1 MDEILFRISVAIV
14 LFGSSAISIYYR
26 RKANLDTGETVS
38 TEEENKIVFLTIRLS
53 ALAAV
58 LSMLTYLLSP
68 SWMNWS
74 KMGLLEPIRWVGV
87 MIGFIFVGLC
97 YWVFSSIG
105 DSITTTVATRH
116 EAKLI
121 TSGPYRWVRHPLYI
135 VGLGTFGSIGVIAD
149 NWFIAGLI
157 VLIFITLIIRTKDEE
172 EHLIAKFGDEYREYM
187 KRTGRFI
194 PKFF

>member
-1 MDEILFRISVAIV
+1 MDEILFRISAAIV

-38 TEEENKIVFLTIRLS
+38 TKEENKIVFLTIRFA
-53 ALAAV
+53 ALAAFIG
-58 LSMLTYLLSP
+58 MLTYIIEP
-68 SWMNWS
+68 SKMSWS
-74 KMGLLEPIRWVGV
+74 KIGSPETMRWIGIGIGLICVW
-87 MIGFIFVGLC
+87 LC

-105 DSITTTVATRH
+105 KGISTTVAIRH

-135 VGLGTFGSIGVIAD
+135 VGLGTFGSIGIIAD
-149 NWFIAGLI
+149 SWFITGLI
-157 VLIFITLIIRTKDEE
+157 FVVFVMLIIRTQDEE

-187 KRTGRFI
+187 KRTGRFL
-194 PKFF
+194 PKLF

>member
-1 MDEILFRISVAIV
+1 MDEILFRISAAIV

-38 TEEENKIVFLTIRLS
+38 TKEENKIIFLTVRLS
-53 ALAAV
+53 ALAAF
-58 LSMLTYLLSP
+58 LSMLTYLLAS

-74 KMGLLEPIRWVGV
+74 KMSSPEPVRWVGV
-87 MIGFIFVGLC
+87 IIGFIFVGLC

-105 DSITTTVATRH
+105 SSITTTVATRR

-135 VGLGTFGSIGVIAD
+135 VGLGTFGSIGVIAY
-149 NWFIAGLI
+149 NWFIVSLI
-157 VLIFITLIIRTKDEE
+157 ALIFIMLIIRTQDEE

-187 KRTGRFI
+187 KRTGRFL
-194 PKFF
+194 PKLF